1 MEPWTQPTTAPEQPD
16 LASDTDAVHDRL
28 PIVER
33 GWMEPPWFPAET
45 SRTSVAITALVW
57 AVALGF
63 PLTMVVLAPLM
74 LRWLA
79 S

>member
-16 LASDTDAVHDRL
+16 LARDSEAVHDRL
-28 PIVER
+28 SVVER

-45 SRTSVAITALVW
+45 PRTSFAITAL
-57 AVALGF
+57 AASVAIGF
-63 PLTMVVLAPLM
+63 VLATVVLAPLM